1 MKPTVLLTNDD
12 GIGTAFLHALVAA
25 CQAEGFEIKVAAPSG
40 ARSWIGRAFSR
51 HREVTVAAY
60 PGLGDEAW
68 SIDGTPSDCVNI
80 ALSHLLKQKPDVV
93 LSGLNIGFNAT
104 MPLSL
109 SSGTL
114 AGATEG
120 TAWGIPAVACS
131 LDLEQAI
138 FERVQRASS
147 ECPPELRPHLETAC
161 RHAARFAKALV
172 GQPHR
177 GLEVHSLNYP
187 SGVTDATPMERA
199 SPALVRHGSLFQ
211 PSALGYRFAWNDG
224 KAIEPEENSDLA
236 VLERGLISHT
246 LFDFSQVG
254 QI

>member
-25 CQAEGFEIKVAAPSG
+25 CETEGFTVLVAAPAG
-40 ARSWIGRAFSR
+40 ERSWIGRAFSR
-51 HREVTVAAY
+51 HHEVTVAAY
-60 PGLGDEAW
+60 PGLGEAAW

-80 ALSHLLKQKPDVV
+80 ALGHLLTAKPDVV

-104 MPLSL
+104 MPLCL

-120 TAWGIPAVACS
+120 AAWGIPAVACS
-131 LDLEQAI
+131 LDLAPALFEQIHRTPAI
-138 FERVQRASS
+138 
-147 ECPPELRPHLETAC
+147 CPPELRPHLTVAC

-172 GQPHR
+172 GTTNER
-177 GLEVHSLNYP
+177 LVLHSLNYP
-187 SGVTDATPMERA
+187 ATVTAETPLERTR
-199 SPALVRHGSLFQ
+199 PALVRHGKLFT

-224 KAIEPEENSDLA
+224 EIVDTDATTDLA
-236 VLERGLISHT
+236 VLERGGISHT
-246 LFDFSQVG
+246 ILDYSQVG
-254 QI
+254 RI

>member
-25 CQAEGFEIKVAAPSG
+25 CQAEGFAVKVAAPSG
-40 ARSWIGRAFSR
+40 ERSWIGRAFSR

-104 MPLSL
+104 MPLCL

-131 LDLEQAI
+131 LDLEQTI
-138 FERVQRASS
+138 FERVHRASS

-187 SGVTDATPMERA
+187 AGVTDTTPMERA

-224 KAIEPEENSDLA
+224 QAIEPEENSDLA